1 MKKTALVLAAVMA
14 SGMILTACGGNKTAD
29 APTTKAADTTTTALP
44 ADGEGLLHRLK
55 TEALALILQFRSDLI
70 PRQLTRL

>member
-29 APTTKAADTTTTALP
+29 ALQQQKLP
-44 ADGEGLLHRLK
+44 IPQQQLLPQRARLLHRLK

>member
-14 SGMILTACGGNKTAD
+14 SGMILTACGGNKTLMLQQQ
-29 APTTKAADTTTTALP
+29 KLP
-44 ADGEGLLHRLK
+44 IPQQQLLPQRARLLHRLK

>member
-29 APTTKAADTTTTALP
+29 APTTKAADTTTTA
-44 ADGEGLLHRLK
+44 AAAEG
-55 TEALALILQFRSDLI
+55 
-70 PRQLTRL
+70 